1 MPSNKNTKPA
11 QPKRTMIAACVLGGI
26 VAMVGLYWAHAKG
39 ATGVAVFMGL
49 GYSLIL
55 VIGGREL
62 IREEA
67 SLRQSAQKPPE
78 PTSGKAAALSRALQ
92 SVSVGDNVVIRHWAE
107 SGIEE
112 DPVQGIV
119 VQVDQSLSRA
129 HTVRI
134 RVRPHTSP
142 ADEYGYWYRATD
154 GTRVGSAQSSIEP
167 VIHPTPRQAP

>member
-11 QPKRTMIAACVLGGI
+11 QPKRTMVPACVLGGI

-39 ATGVAVFMGL
+39 ATSVAVFMGL

-55 VIGGREL
+55 AIGGREL

-67 SLRQSAQKPPE
+67 
-78 PTSGKAAALSRALQ
+78 SGKAAALSRALQ

-154 GTRVGSAQSSIEP
+154 GTLVGSAQSSIEP